1 MMKSPRFILH
11 CRSVPLIVVAVISGL
26 LASCDRPDDRVVQGY
41 VEGEFVYVASP
52 MAGALQNLSVVRG
65 AQVGV
70 GAPLFNLENGYEKAG
85 RDEAWRKV
93 TQARANLED
102 AKTGQRPT
110 ELESIEAQ
118 IDQARAALVLSQKD
132 FERQDLLAK
141 SGVASKQD
149 LDRARSVRDQDQKR
163 LTQLESTLETAQLG
177 AREDQIVAAEAA
189 LKAQEASLAAADWSL
204 CQKSQSSPKE
214 GLVFDTLYREGDWVA
229 AGKPVI
235 VLLPPANIKVRAYV
249 RQEKLGLI
257 HQGDSV
263 SVFVDGVA
271 APYEGR
277 ITYIS
282 AKSEFTPPV
291 IYSQDMRE
299 KLVFLVEISF
309 DPQIAAKLHPGQ
321 PVDARFK
328 W

>member
-1 MMKSPRFILH
+1 MKGSGSIHRRRPVLLA
-11 CRSVPLIVVAVISGL
+11 LIAICGL
-26 LASCDRPDDRVVQGY
+26 LTSCSRPDDRLVQGY

-52 MAGALQNLSVVRG
+52 MGGALQTLSVARG
-65 AQVGV
+65 AQVREGV
-70 GAPLFNLENGYEKAG
+70 PLFNLENGYEKAAC
-85 RDEAWRKV
+85 DEAERRV
-93 TQARANLED
+93 AQAQANLDD

-110 ELESIEAQ
+110 ELQTIQAQ
-118 IDQARAALVLSQKD
+118 LDQARAALVLSQKE
-132 FERQDLLAK
+132 FERQDALAK

-149 LDRARSVRDQDQKR
+149 WDRARSSRDQDQQR
-163 LTQLESTLETAQLG
+163 ISQLESTLETARLG
-177 AREDQIVAAEAA
+177 AREQQIVAAEAA
-189 LKAQEASLAAADWSL
+189 LKAQKASLAAAEWTLS
-204 CQKSQSSPKE
+204 QKSQSAPKE

-235 VLLPPANIKVRAYV
+235 VLLPPVNIKVRAFV
-249 RQEKLGLI
+249 PQEKLGLI

-263 SVFVDGVA
+263 SVFVDGIT

-282 AKSEFTPPV
+282 PKSEFTPPV

-309 DPQIAAKLHPGQ
+309 DPEIAAKLHPGQ